1 MKNKFHLLRL
11 RDELYLYSLVFL
23 TRQQNE
29 EHEVIENVI
38 DLMFTLTTI
47 KGGYLAKY
55 DNTIVMSD
63 EDAKSIYHDVITYLS
78 YLSNEHEFI
87 QQATGLNYFIQK

>member
-38 DLMFTLTTI
+38 DLMFTLTTN

-63 EDAKSIYHDVITYLS
+63 EDAESIYHDVITYLT